1 MALVLNG
8 SANTIAG
15 VAAGG
20 INDNVVDNGTMA
32 DDAIGVAE
40 LSATGTASSST
51 FLRGDN
57 AWATVTSGL
66 TEADVWRV
74 TAHLSSSSGGLILTT
89 NWERCDT
96 SGFGKLGTGMT
107 ECSGVFTF
115 PSTGIWEINFFGYC
129 NDTGSDACVG
139 GHINPT
145 VDNGSNFTTAASSY
159 FSVPNVSTYSY
170 GSFFQS
176 HIFDCTDT
184 STHKMR
190 FYVYSS
196 GTVTWEGSTDANA
209 LCAVFKKL
217 GDT

>member
-1 MALVLNG
+1 MAIVLNG
-8 SANTIAG
+8 SANTIGG

-57 AWATVTSGL
+57 SWAAVTSGL

-74 TAHLSSSSGGLILTT
+74 NAHTTSDGGGLTLTA

-96 SGFGKLGTGMT
+96 DGFSKLGTGMT
-107 ECSGVFTF
+107 ESSGVFTF
-115 PSTGIWEINFFGYC
+115 PSTGYWEISFYGYC
-129 NDTGSDACVG
+129 NDTSSSHTTG
-139 GHINPT
+139 GHISPT
-145 VDNGSNFTTAASSY
+145 VDNGSNYTTATSSY
-159 FSVPNVSTYSY
+159 FTVPNVGTYSY
-170 GSFFQS
+170 GSFYNS
-176 HIFDCTDT
+176 CIFDVTDT
-184 STHKMR
+184 STHKTR

-196 GTVTWEGSTDANA
+196 GDVTWEGSSTANA